1 MRVNELIEKAQFVT
15 DSTGKKRAVQLDY
28 ALWEE
33 LLELLE
39 DSADGERLKNDDEQ
53 DDAWITEAINR
64 VCAEVDTSLDPA
76 ISAMQRTWPSKEDW

>member
-1 MRVNELIEKAQFVT
+1 MQIDELIEKAQFVT
-15 DSTGKKRAVQLDY
+15 DSTGKKRAVLLDY

-39 DSADGERLKNDDEQ
+39 DSEDGKGDDQ
-53 DDAWITEAINR
+53 DGAWITRAVNK

-76 ISAMQRTWPSKEDW
+76 ISAMQRTWLPKEDW

>member
-1 MRVNELIEKAQFVT
+1 MRANELIEKAQFVT
-15 DSTGKKRAVQLDY
+15 DSTGKKRAVLLDY

-39 DSADGERLKNDDEQ
+39 DSSDGERSKDDDEQ

-76 ISAMQRTWPSKEDW
+76 IAAMQRASLPKDRW

>member
-1 MRVNELIEKAQFVT
+1 MRVSELIEKAQFVT
-15 DSTGKKRAVQLDY
+15 DSTGKKRAVLLDY

-33 LLELLE
+33 LLEFLE
-39 DSADGERLKNDDEQ
+39 GSEDGKSDDEQ

-76 ISAMQRTWPSKEDW
+76 ISAMQRTWLSKEDW